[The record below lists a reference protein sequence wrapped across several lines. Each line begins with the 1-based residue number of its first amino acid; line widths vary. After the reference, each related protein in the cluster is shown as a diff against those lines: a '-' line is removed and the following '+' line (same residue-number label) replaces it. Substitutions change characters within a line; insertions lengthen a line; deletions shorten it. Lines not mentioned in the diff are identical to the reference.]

1 MQRISRAAQ
10 FPGSRAWY
18 HRLACLRH
26 ATLEGPAVF
35 KHEASP
41 PGPRR
46 PTTRSSPTNLA
57 EPSPGLYLEA
67 ALCVGTHMAW
77 HLLAI
82 AVASLPLLASLRAS
96 LPFPSRE
103 LRGGSRPGETPLAA
117 LFAEVLR
124 KSVLGN
130 LRACFAK
137 FRVTCG
143 GAVSHLPERQQ
154 GHRRRRRLSSRRGR
168 GPGRRWSPPSLL
180 RVSMRATPSASRSV
194 RSD

>member
-1 MQRISRAAQ
+1 MPPRKDLVTLARVSFSPCPSHRR
-10 FPGSRAWY
+10 GSRSKS
-18 HRLACLRH
+18 L
-26 ATLEGPAVF
+26 
-35 KHEASP
+35 
-41 PGPRR
+41 PRSC
-46 PTTRSSPTNLA
+46 P
-57 EPSPGLYLEA
+57 
-67 ALCVGTHMAW
+67 CVGTHMAW

-103 LRGGSRPGETPLAA
+103 FRGASRPRETPLTA

-124 KSVLGN
+124 RSVLGN

-143 GAVSHLPERQQ
+143 GAVSHLPEQQQ

-168 GPGRRWSPPSLL
+168 GPGRRWSHPSLL
-180 RVSMRATPSASRSV
+180 RVSMRAAPSASRSV
-194 RSD
+194 RYD